1 MDVVFRIKANEF
13 DENLISQIKTLLKR
27 KRNLEITIAISE
39 EPSKGILRK
48 ETREEYFT
56 RLDSTIDRL
65 KEGKGVNFNADEFE
79 ELSKQLLSET

>member
-1 MDVVFRIKANEF
+1 
-13 DENLISQIKTLLKR
+13 
-27 KRNLEITIAISE
+27 
-39 EPSKGILRK
+39 LRK